1 MVTETE
7 NQLSSSIQVA
17 SFAVQTVTAVWQ
29 AGRERRLEK
38 SKVRMGLVPAVDR
51 SATIAVQT
59 KSRGRASPPQTED
72 SEHSDEEEEVEIRPF
87 LSHAELVVQVHQQR
101 GYVAVLAED
110 GRLQTSPDPSDVLRV
125 DSANK
130 DTKGSACQ
138 MDLPDPLRPSGSVDF
153 GQHDD
158 AGCRRE
164 EERKLL
170 SEMLELMGNAPSRHP
185 LQMAPADTAFD
196 TSCSARLEVRAR
208 RMLIDKL
215 EPGSRSRLLLQA
227 DKNVT
232 ERTVELLSGETIGT
246 PSLPSGTLDDLE
258 EIQ

>member
-1 MVTETE
+1 M
-7 NQLSSSIQVA
+7 
-17 SFAVQTVTAVWQ
+17 QTVTAVWQ

-38 SKVRMGLVPAVDR
+38 NKVKMGLVPAMDR
-51 SATIAVQT
+51 SATIAVQS
-59 KSRGRASPPQTED
+59 KSRERGSPPQTED
-72 SEHSDEEEEVEIRPF
+72 SEHSDDEEEVEIRPF
-87 LSHAELVVQVHQQR
+87 LSHAELVVQVHKQR

-110 GRLQTSPDPSDVLRV
+110 VQSQASPDLGDVLRV
-125 DSANK
+125 NSMNT
-130 DTKGSACQ
+130 DTKGSSSQ
-138 MDLPDPLRPSGSVDF
+138 TDLPDPPRDSGLTND

-158 AGCRRE
+158 ARCRRE

-170 SEMLELMGNAPSRHP
+170 SEMLELMGNELSRYP
-185 LQMAPADTAFD
+185 LQMGSADTAFV

-246 PSLPSGTLDDLE
+246 PSLPSGNLNDLE

>member
-1 MVTETE
+1 M
-7 NQLSSSIQVA
+7 
-17 SFAVQTVTAVWQ
+17 QTVTAVWQ

-38 SKVRMGLVPAVDR
+38 NKVKMGLVPAMDR
-51 SATIAVQT
+51 SATIAVQS
-59 KSRGRASPPQTED
+59 KSRERGSPPQTED
-72 SEHSDEEEEVEIRPF
+72 SEHSDDDEEEVEIRPF
-87 LSHAELVVQVHQQR
+87 LSHAELVVQVHKQR
-101 GYVAVLAED
+101 GYVAILAED
-110 GRLQTSPDPSDVLRV
+110 IHSRASPDLGDVLRV
-125 DSANK
+125 DSV
-130 DTKGSACQ
+130 DIHTKVSASQ
-138 MDLPDPLRPSGSVDF
+138 TDLPDPPRDSGLTDD

-158 AGCRRE
+158 ASCRRE

-170 SEMLELMGNAPSRHP
+170 CEMLELMGNELSRYP
-185 LQMAPADTAFD
+185 LRMGSADTAFV
-196 TSCSARLEVRAR
+196 TSCSGRLEVRAR

-246 PSLPSGTLDDLE
+246 PSLPSGNLNDLE